1 MLSNSRYGLSSID
14 TTVATIAIPLGGG
27 TTIQMQRRNRAH
39 TTVSDFTAAAHSFNN
54 TRESYERTSRAER
67 GEDQNAL
74 RLSHVDLTTNY
85 FVPRLHLIVH
95 GRVQGIFFR
104 ASALELA
111 RELGLT
117 GWVRNRL
124 DGTVE
129 LVAEGDE
136 APLATLRTW
145 CAKGPRG
152 AVVRS
157 MDVLACEATGEFTS
171 FGVRGEV

>member
-1 MLSNSRYGLSSID
+1 LSNSKYGLSSIAA
-14 TTVATIAIPLGGG
+14 TVATIAAPFGGG
-27 TTIQMQRRNRAH
+27 TTIQMHSNDKAVTRQSNS
-39 TTVSDFTAAAHSFNN
+39 TIAALCSNAVGESYG
-54 TRESYERTSRAER
+54 RESR
-67 GEDQNAL
+67 AL
-74 RLSHVDLTTNY
+74 RCDEKNVAQSLRATTTTNGP
-85 FVPRLHLIVH
+85 VTRLHLIIH

-104 ASALELA
+104 GSALQLA

-136 APLATLRTW
+136 APLATLRAW

-157 MDVLACEATGEFTS
+157 MDVLDEAATGEFTS

>member
-1 MLSNSRYGLSSID
+1 M
-14 TTVATIAIPLGGG
+14 
-27 TTIQMQRRNRAH
+27 
-39 TTVSDFTAAAHSFNN
+39 
-54 TRESYERTSRAER
+54 
-67 GEDQNAL
+67 
-74 RLSHVDLTTNY
+74 TNGP
-85 FVPRLHLIVH
+85 VTRLHLIIH

-104 ASALELA
+104 GSALQLA

-129 LVAEGDE
+129 LVAEGDT
-136 APLATLRTW
+136 APLATLREW

-157 MDVLACEATGEFTS
+157 MEDLDEAATGEFTS

>member
-1 MLSNSRYGLSSID
+1 M
-14 TTVATIAIPLGGG
+14 
-27 TTIQMQRRNRAH
+27 
-39 TTVSDFTAAAHSFNN
+39 
-54 TRESYERTSRAER
+54 
-67 GEDQNAL
+67 
-74 RLSHVDLTTNY
+74 
-85 FVPRLHLIVH
+85 PRLHLIIH

-104 ASALELA
+104 GSALQLA

-129 LVAEGDE
+129 LIAEGDE
-136 APLATLRTW
+136 TQLATLREW

-157 MDVLACEATGEFTS
+157 LDVLDEPATGEFTS

>member
-1 MLSNSRYGLSSID
+1 MR
-14 TTVATIAIPLGGG
+14 
-27 TTIQMQRRNRAH
+27 
-39 TTVSDFTAAAHSFNN
+39 
-54 TRESYERTSRAER
+54 
-67 GEDQNAL
+67 
-74 RLSHVDLTTNY
+74 
-85 FVPRLHLIVH
+85 RLHLIIH

-104 ASALELA
+104 GSALQLA

-129 LVAEGDE
+129 LVAEGDD
-136 APLATLRTW
+136 APLATLQAW

-157 MDVLACEATGEFTS
+157 IDVLDESATGEFTS
-171 FGVRGEV
+171 FGVRGEA